1 MRGLWAK
8 VARSVRWPTRRG
20 RRWVALGI
28 AAFVVLFVLGTFVSR
43 GLGILHLRRDLVRLE
58 KATVEATAEQKRLRA
73 ELASASSSRVLED
86 KAREE
91 LGLIKPG
98 EEKVIF
104 VEE

>member
-20 RRWVALGI
+20 RRWIAVAVVAL
-28 AAFVVLFVLGTFVSR
+28 VVSLVLGTFLSR
-43 GLGILHLRRDLVRLE
+43 GIGILRLRHDFARLQRE
-58 KATVEATAEQKRLRA
+58 TVEATALQKRLRS
-73 ELASASSSRVLED
+73 ELASASTAKVLED

-91 LGLIKPG
+91 LGLVKPG